1 MSQPFDRAC
10 EVPAPAELDESLDEF
25 WSGNAFNISMSHNL
39 SGYERNRTYLN
50 VDGKN
55 FVEVSFVSGTDTD
68 GDGRGDAC
76 DYCPA
81 DPDNDIDGDGI
92 CGDVDNC
99 PGLWNPDQLQSPPPQ
114 APCSPEEWTGPFIRG
129 DIEQDFFVTPKD
141 ALTILSW
148 LYLGRPTLPCLAAAD
163 ANADGKIDVSDP
175 VWILVWLFMGGEPL
189 PPPSEC
195 DISPNAGDIALGCER
210 DGCQ

>member
-1 MSQPFDRAC
+1 MKRLLAVTAFFALFITAIALRQPPLQSGCQDSDRDAIC
-10 EVPAPAELDESLDEF
+10 NDED
-25 WSGNAFNISMSHNL
+25 NCRL
-39 SGYERNRTYLN
+39 SPNPDQA
-50 VDGKN
+50 DG
-55 FVEVSFVSGTDTD
+55 D

-99 PGLWNPDQLQSPPPQ
+99 PGLWNPDQLQSPPPL

-195 DISPNAGDIALGCER
+195 GISPNAGDIALGCER
-210 DGCQ
+210 GGCQ